1 MLKNEILF
9 TFEKEGVCFPI
20 TKVERFAKRLGLDP
34 ETFIECFDG
43 MKFGEQNGFDF
54 HELMAIDN
62 DGNTQTVVAMG
73 INPENFSRFLRE
85 DEQTFTE
92 FYESHPRFPEV
103 GHGQLFNEGLFDS
116 IVAEHKQRLMG

>member
-1 MLKNEILF
+1 MLKNELVVNF
-9 TFEKEGVCFPI
+9 QKEGVCFPI
-20 TKVERFAKRLGLDP
+20 TKVERFAKRMGFDP

-43 MKFGEQNGFDF
+43 VKIGTKNGFDL
-54 HELMAIDN
+54 HELVAIDN
-62 DGNTQTVVAMG
+62 DGTTNSIVAIG
-73 INPENFSRFLRE
+73 IVPESFNRFLRE

-103 GHGQLFNEGLFDS
+103 GRGQSFNEGLFDS